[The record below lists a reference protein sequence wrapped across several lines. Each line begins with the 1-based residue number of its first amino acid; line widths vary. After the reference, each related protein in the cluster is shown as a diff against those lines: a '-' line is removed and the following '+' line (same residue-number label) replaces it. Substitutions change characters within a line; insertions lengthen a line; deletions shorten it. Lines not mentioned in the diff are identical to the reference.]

1 MIGSELPVSLIGYL
15 ARQMTFN
22 LFGRT
27 VIGSLWE
34 ATAHKLNKEY
44 RREEN
49 NEGENNNYVVGIT
62 LKGTGLIPQ
71 TG

>member
-1 MIGSELPVSLIGYL
+1 M
-15 ARQMTFN
+15 
-22 LFGRT
+22 

-49 NEGENNNYVVGIT
+49 SEGENNNYMDGIT
-62 LKGTGLIPQ
+62 LKGISLIPQ
-71 TG
+71 TS